1 MSLGSKHAF
10 SPTFSGKGDE
20 CVDIFLLQ
28 CKHAWSGMYF
38 SHNEEKSEARATT
51 LHLGV
56 TGEARVFI
64 KSLPEGEC
72 YDFEIL
78 SSKLKERFPQRQP
91 MEKRGLILSRMIA
104 LKQESKSLE
113 EYADAGREIGNE
125 APTEDQEVL
134 ADRWIAGLANKN
146 LRMNVKSSNYTA
158 KQNDSAK
165 PMHLEQCISAAI
177 YLKGEEEY
185 EESET
190 SAQSQESKMMEMMEM
205 IQDLQ
210 KEIKQLKLQSMELV
224 EAQMQQNQQLKNP
237 LGVQIHL
244 HRWLDPKDYVIP
256 EGK

>member
-1 MSLGSKHAF
+1 M
-10 SPTFSGKGDE
+10 P
-20 CVDIFLLQ
+20 
-28 CKHAWSGMYF
+28 F

-72 YDFEIL
+72 YNFEIL
-78 SSKLKERFPQRQP
+78 SSELKERFPQRQP
-91 MEKRGLILSRMIA
+91 MGKRGLILSRMMA
-104 LKQESKSLE
+104 LKQESKNLE
-113 EYADAGREIGNE
+113 QYADAGREIGNE

-158 KQNDSAK
+158 KQNGSAK

-185 EESET
+185 EEPET
-190 SAQSQESKMMEMMEM
+190 SAQSQEEQNDENDGDDTRFAEGNQGIEIPKRGARGSSDSTESAT
-205 IQDLQ
+205 Q
-210 KEIKQLKLQSMELV
+210 KPAGGANTSSSL
-224 EAQMQQNQQLKNP
+224 A
-237 LGVQIHL
+237 
-244 HRWLDPKDYVIP
+244 
-256 EGK
+256 

>member
-1 MSLGSKHAF
+1 MLLGSKHAF

-20 CVDIFLLQ
+20 SVGMFLLQ
-28 CKHAWSGMYF
+28 CKHAWSGMPF
-38 SHNEEKSEARATT
+38 SHNEERSEARATT

-72 YDFEIL
+72 YNFEIL

-91 MEKRGLILSRMIA
+91 MGKRGLILSRMMA
-104 LKQESKSLE
+104 LKQDSKTLE
-113 EYADAGREIGNE
+113 QYADAGREIVNE

-158 KQNDSAK
+158 KQNGSAK

-190 SAQSQESKMMEMMEM
+190 SAQSQESKMMEM
-205 IQDLQ
+205 IQNLQ
-210 KEIKQLKLQSMELV
+210 KEIKELKLQSMELV

-244 HRWLDPKDYVIP
+244 HRWLDPKDDVIP